1 LWRWLPHLSLALFA
15 ALAAGG
21 CKPQEQPPSVP
32 APPVTV
38 ATPIRKEV
46 VEWDEYTGRTEAVE
60 SVDVRPRVSGYID
73 QISFKD
79 GQLVKPG
86 DVLFVIDPRPY
97 QDVLDQDKANL
108 QSADAQRQL
117 KEANFARAQ
126 RLFQNNVTAKEEY
139 DTSVAQRNQ
148 AEAEFAQAR
157 ASVNSAA
164 LNVEFTEVKSPIQGR
179 ISANS
184 LPVATWSKPIRPC

>member
-1 LWRWLPHLSLALFA
+1 M
-15 ALAAGG
+15 
-21 CKPQEQPPSVP
+21 
-32 APPVTV
+32 
-38 ATPIRKEV
+38 
-46 VEWDEYTGRTEAVE
+46 EWDEYTGRTEAVE

-108 QSADAQRQL
+108 QSAGAQRQL

-139 DTSVAQRNQ
+139 DTRPTSIQRRTSFRTGLQPPNHGYPIK
-148 AEAEFAQAR
+148 FAHW
-157 ASVNSAA
+157 V
-164 LNVEFTEVKSPIQGR
+164 
-179 ISANS
+179 S
-184 LPVATWSKPIRPC
+184 LPRKNRPI